1 MKLAAIWQCGL
12 IMTEERLRL
21 NESRLTLRTKGA
33 EVESGA
39 NLPAKRAMAER
50 AKRRID
56 RQDTSALRCVRKHR
70 RKLRD

>member
-39 NLPAKRAMAER
+39 NLPAK
-50 AKRRID
+50 
-56 RQDTSALRCVRKHR
+56 
-70 RKLRD
+70 